1 MNAMSTIAE
10 RQMQFL
16 FALRTKG
23 VTDARVLTAMEKTD
37 RAMFVK
43 GHFSARA
50 YEDMPLPIACGQT
63 ISQPSVVGLMTQAL
77 NVQPRDKV
85 LEVGTGSGYQAAI
98 LSHLARRVYT
108 VDRHKTLMNNARVIF
123 QALDITNLM
132 AFTADGS
139 FGLPDQAPFDRILVT
154 AAAEDPPGP
163 LLAQLKVGG
172 IMVLPVGQSNSVQTL
187 IRVNRTETGFEYEEL
202 RAVRFVPL
210 LEGLGKD

>member
-1 MNAMSTIAE
+1 MSPEAE
-10 RQMQFL
+10 RKMQFL
-16 FALRTKG
+16 YAVRSKG
-23 VTDARVLTAMEKTD
+23 VTDRRVLMAMEKID
-37 RAMFVK
+37 RADFIQ
-43 GHFSARA
+43 GFFSERA

-77 NVQPRDKV
+77 DVQPRDTV

-98 LSHLARRVYT
+98 LSQLARRIYT
-108 VDRHKTLMNNARVIF
+108 VDRHKRLVQGARAVF
-123 QALDITNLM
+123 DKLDLANIT

-163 LLAQLKVGG
+163 LLAQLRVGG
-172 IMVLPVGQSNSVQTL
+172 VMVLPGGQSDAVQRL
-187 IRVNRTETGFEYEEL
+187 IRVKRGPEGFEYDEL

-210 LEGLGKD
+210 VEGLGRDT